1 MSCERFLALGQRRAG
16 AERVNPLPDA
26 VPSSRPLHT
35 ARARAALWDAVGR
48 RARSRL
54 AAWTRSF
61 SVRTGV
67 PFFVGSPP
75 KRGSPVPLFVRLVPT
90 TRYKESSWVPWS
102 GCIVVNP
109 FLDIHISQSL
119 PSPPSKR
126 KLNTAAV
133 LRRVTASDS
142 CISYNHSS
150 AVQSDCI
157 SATDTCCIYSVASKQ
172 PNMPRALLLVAY
184 LATSDALVAP
194 LRRDSVKLAEP
205 LGATKLDAAAVEGEE
220 SRPKTPPLGAKLV
233 LPGDED
239 LNYGTTIVSCALAS
253 FLMLTAALPSDWQ
266 APPANSREARAVK
279 VATLLKQNKKL
290 AKKDGRV
297 VEVAGELS
305 AFDKAEAFA
314 LPALGLFVVAPLLV
328 QGRNLKQIYDYSR
341 TEEILRDSRDGGRKY
356 SAEASRSL
364 GTSLRKWLGFEN

>member
-1 MSCERFLALGQRRAG
+1 MQ
-16 AERVNPLPDA
+16 
-26 VPSSRPLHT
+26 
-35 ARARAALWDAVGR
+35 
-48 RARSRL
+48 
-54 AAWTRSF
+54 
-61 SVRTGV
+61 
-67 PFFVGSPP
+67 
-75 KRGSPVPLFVRLVPT
+75 RGSPVPLFVRLVPT

-157 SATDTCCIYSVASKQ
+157 TCLTDTCCIHSVASKQ
-172 PNMPRALLLVAY
+172 PNMPRALLLVVY
-184 LATSDALVAP
+184 LATSDALLAP

-279 VATLLKQNKKL
+279 VEALLKQNKKL

-297 VEVAGELS
+297 VEVQGELS

-364 GTSLRKWLGFEN
+364 KTSARKWLGFDN